1 MKRTDNLKYY
11 KSKEKELVLTYISTE
26 LDMLMQY
33 TKSYSEMVEDKIMSI
48 RGALELACLL
58 HVISLDDFQHYKK
71 FLDRVS
77 LRYIIEQ
84 KLGL

>member
-11 KSKEKELVLTYISTE
+11 KSKEKELFLTYISTE

-33 TKSYSEMVEDKIMSI
+33 TKSYSELVEDKCMSI

-71 FLDRVS
+71 FLDR
-77 LRYIIEQ
+77 LYYRYVTEQ
-84 KLGL
+84 KLGS